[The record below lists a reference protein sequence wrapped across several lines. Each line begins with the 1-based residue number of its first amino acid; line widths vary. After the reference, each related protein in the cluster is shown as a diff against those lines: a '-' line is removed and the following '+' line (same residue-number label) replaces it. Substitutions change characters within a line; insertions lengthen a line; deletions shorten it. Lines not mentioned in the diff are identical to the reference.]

1 MSLIASIL
9 AASLAHIAPVAST
22 EAGANTPDNDKMIC
36 KKFPPPTG
44 TRLRARKICA
54 TKQEWALQEQ
64 TRDTQMDNLQGRTGY
79 QEQDG
84 GP

>member
-9 AASLAHIAPVAST
+9 AMSLAHIDPIAST
-22 EAGANTPDNDKMIC
+22 ETGAEKPDNDKMIC

-54 TKQEWALQEQ
+54 TKQEWASQEQ
-64 TRDTQMDNLQGRTGY
+64 NRDTQMDNLQGRTGY
-79 QEQDG
+79 QEQEA